1 MNIFLSHAHE
11 QAALADGL
19 AIALRQEGHR
29 VFLDTDALEAAEGF
43 HAAIR
48 TEIQD
53 CDLFVFLVSSASL
66 EPGGYALTEM
76 GVARERWPNPTGHVL
91 PVVVGELSFEL
102 IPPYLKAVTV
112 LRSKG
117 DPVAETLSRVA
128 AIERRRRRR
137 QLGIAAAAGVLLIAA
152 FIGFRVIPRNGASSE
167 PCLLDAEV
175 TRTPEAGPRITTLD
189 AGRPDSLSAFVVV
202 DDLASLDLG
211 RLTGPDQAWI
221 IEASAADGRLVAR
234 FELSGCPSEPRELH
248 DDATDLRLRLAPRR

>member
-29 VFLDTDALEAAEGF
+29 VFLDTDALKAAEGF

-48 TEIQD
+48 KEIQD

-91 PVVVGELSFEL
+91 PIVLGEVSFEL

-112 LRSKG
+112 LQSKG

-128 AIERRRRRR
+128 ALEQRRRGRK
-137 QLGIAAAAGVLLIAA
+137 LALAAVAGVLAIGA
-152 FIGFRVIPRNGASSE
+152 FIAFREIPRNGVAGE

-175 TRTPEAGPRITTLD
+175 IQAPGAGPRITTLD
-189 AGRPDSLSAFVVV
+189 AGPPDRLSAFVVV
-202 DDLASLDLG
+202 DELASMDLA
-211 RLTGPDQAWI
+211 RLTGPTQRWI

-234 FELSGCPSEPRELH
+234 FELTSCPSEPRELH